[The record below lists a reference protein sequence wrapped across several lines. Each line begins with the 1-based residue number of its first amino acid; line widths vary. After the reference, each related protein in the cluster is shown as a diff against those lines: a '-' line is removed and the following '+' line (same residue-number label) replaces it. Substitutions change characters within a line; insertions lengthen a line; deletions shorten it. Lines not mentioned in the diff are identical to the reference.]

1 MEEIN
6 YNKMNKCGTN
16 MKILISL
23 DKRAQEDLKNDTHG
37 IGQEEVITI
46 IREFIRLQ
54 NDYIA
59 LKEQISFLEAKME
72 NYGCGF
78 DEYDSDF

>member
-16 MKILISL
+16 MEILISL
-23 DKRAQEDLKNDTHG
+23 DKRAQEDLENNTHG

-78 DEYDSDF
+78 DEYEF